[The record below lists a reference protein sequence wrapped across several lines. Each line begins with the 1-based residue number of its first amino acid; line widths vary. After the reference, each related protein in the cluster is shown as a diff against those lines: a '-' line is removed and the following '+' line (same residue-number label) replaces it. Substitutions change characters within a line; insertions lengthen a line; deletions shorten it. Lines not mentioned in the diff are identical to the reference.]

1 MVKVQAH
8 AIPPADL
15 AVRPPASPLL
25 GVEPCCGPLWG
36 QTRME
41 PGKRILRCAR
51 TRPDWPLP
59 GPAQME
65 VRLTII
71 GGKADRS
78 EVRLQLPFFIGR
90 SREADLTIAHP
101 MVSRKHCEVFEFQG
115 MVRVRDLGS
124 LNGTTVLGQTVAESP
139 LRPEDEFTVGP
150 LTFRIDYDYGGD
162 VTVEVASGNVAAAA
176 SPEQGQ
182 RTVDP
187 GKTPTIPAPLRTAV
201 WVPPANGPV
210 EVTVAPVAAPGGHVA
225 APAPSEA
232 TPPGESPKG
241 EALGRRRTSARGNR
255 RPRRRL
261 GESCRR
267 WVAPPAKTC
276 PPSRSCSISFRSR
289 AIPRTF
295 RYRCRHRRRQRGPP
309 RRGLQTLN
317 RGKRPP
323 LRPLRRTTTSTTSS
337 TACNKP
343 R

>member
-1 MVKVQAH
+1 
-8 AIPPADL
+8 
-15 AVRPPASPLL
+15 
-25 GVEPCCGPLWG
+25 
-36 QTRME
+36 ME

-241 EALGRRRTSARGNR
+241 EALGLTTAPPSLFPESPPPDFSTWKSPAPAKARG
-255 RPRRRL
+255 
-261 GESCRR
+261 
-267 WVAPPAKTC
+267 VVPPVGGPAGQDLSAE
-276 PPSRSCSISFRSR
+276 PIVLDFLPEPGDSAHVPISLSASTASTR
-289 AIPRTF
+289 AASP
-295 RYRCRHRRRQRGPP
+295 
-309 RRGLQTLN
+309 
-317 RGKRPP
+317 RPP
-323 LRPLRRTTTSTTSS
+323 NAQPGQTPAPASASPHDDLDDFLNSLQ
-337 TACNKP
+337 
-343 R
+343 